1 MTHFE
6 GISAVDGG
14 FSVTATTVQG
24 ASYGFIP
31 TNSDGSFGTASWI
44 AITNNVSTNLIT
56 GDTVIDTTV
65 MGIYTSTNGIY
76 SYISTVPEPST
87 YGLLGIGLLVALGV
101 RLRCRFE

>member
-1 MTHFE
+1 
-6 GISAVDGG
+6 
-14 FSVTATTVQG
+14 
-24 ASYGFIP
+24 
-31 TNSDGSFGTASWI
+31 
-44 AITNNVSTNLIT
+44 
-56 GDTVIDTTV
+56 